1 MVELKNI
8 SQNSNLVFAEIII
21 FTRIIKTNMEIFRDK
36 KTLTDYIERQ
46 KEMGK
51 RIGFAPTMGALH
63 QGHLSLYEIANKEN
77 DLVISSIFV
86 NPTQFNNPD
95 DLKKYPRDTNRDL
108 KLLEKTGIVDAV
120 YLPEVEDLY
129 PDGLASKSFNFD
141 GLENRMEGKSR
152 PGHFDG
158 VGTVVEELFSQIK
171 PDNAYFGE
179 KDFQQLAIIE
189 KLAAQLKLPVKIHG
203 VPIYREENGL
213 AMSSRNERL
222 SSAQRDAAKVIHE
235 TLVKVN
241 DWFRIITVPEIN
253 KRVKDI
259 FDDQRG
265 MTLEYFEIADENT
278 LKETDFF
285 YKDKNYRAFIVV
297 NVGDV
302 RLIDNMHL
310 D

>member
-1 MVELKNI
+1 
-8 SQNSNLVFAEIII
+8 
-21 FTRIIKTNMEIFRDK
+21 MEIFKNK
-36 KTLTDYIERQ
+36 KTFKDYIERQ

-63 QGHLSLYEIANKEN
+63 QGHLSLYETAAKEN

-86 NPTQFNNPD
+86 NPTQFNNPA
-95 DLKKYPRDTNRDL
+95 DLEKYPRDTNRDI

-120 YLPEVEDLY
+120 YLPEVGDLY
-129 PDGLASKSFNFD
+129 PDELKSKSFDFD
-141 GLENRMEGKSR
+141 GLENEMEGKSR

-158 VGTVVEELFSQIK
+158 VGTVVEELLRQVK

-179 KDFQQLAIIE
+179 KDYQQLAIIK
-189 KLAAQLKLPVKIHG
+189 KLVDQLKLPVKIHG
-203 VPIYREENGL
+203 VSIYREKSGL

-222 SSAQRDAAKVIHE
+222 LPAQRDAAKIIHD
-235 TLVKVN
+235 TLLKAN
-241 DWFRIITVPEIN
+241 DWFRIITIPEIN
-253 KRVKDI
+253 QRVKDI

-265 MTLEYFEIADENT
+265 MSLEYFEIANELT

-285 YKDKNYRAFIVV
+285 YKDQKYRAFIVV

-302 RLIDNMHL
+302 RLIDNLHL